1 MNDVFSA
8 DFDDCIFDRLADGE
22 LNEPQRRELLATLD
36 SRPDGWR
43 RCALAFL
50 ESQEWN
56 EQLKLRPIVQRGP
69 TRIVPA
75 IVENRGRNFRS
86 FLAIAASALLAFST
100 GLLINVGS
108 SRQARENFAGGAAER
123 GEEQS
128 TDRTLQANDLAIAT
142 ADPNQRL
149 ITLAVAQGAGK
160 GSRDIQVPIIEAASL
175 QSVLEPSDSELIEQL
190 KSMGHQ
196 VTADR
201 EYWPMPMHDGST
213 VVIPV
218 DNVQVQFRGR
228 TY

>member
-8 DFDDCIFDRLADGE
+8 DYDDCIFDRLVDGE
-22 LNEPQRRELLATLD
+22 LSEPQRRELLASLD
-36 SRPDGWR
+36 ARPDGWR

-56 EQLKLRPIVQRGP
+56 AQLKLCPKVQP
-69 TRIVPA
+69 APSQIVPVVA
-75 IVENRGRNFRS
+75 ENRARKLTP
-86 FLAIAASALLAFST
+86 FLALAASTLVAFAV

-108 SRQARENFAGGAAER
+108 YRRAGENYAGGAVER
-123 GEEQS
+123 GAEKAPN
-128 TDRTLQANDLAIAT
+128 RTLQANDLAVAA
-142 ADPNQRL
+142 ADPNPRL

-160 GSRDIQVPIIEAASL
+160 GSRDIQVPIVEAASL
-175 QSVLEPSDSELIEQL
+175 QSVLEPSDSDIIEQL

-218 DNVQVQFRGR
+218 DNVQVQFSSP